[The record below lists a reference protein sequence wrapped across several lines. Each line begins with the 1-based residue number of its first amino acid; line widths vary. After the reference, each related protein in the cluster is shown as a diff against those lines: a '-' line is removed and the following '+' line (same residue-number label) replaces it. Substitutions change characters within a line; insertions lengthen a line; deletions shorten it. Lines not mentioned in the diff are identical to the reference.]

1 MRAIG
6 LGLLALLVAAA
17 GFVAGTVV
25 TRGRVERASA
35 LGAVPVTDPADPDIR
50 TLVRL
55 QERMAA
61 ALAPPDT
68 AALESLIP
76 DDWRGINAA
85 DVVLDRARARAILQ
99 QAAGSLVRVVDD
111 SIQVRRYGNVAIM
124 TLRETVTMRVEKT
137 TTVGRLRMTE
147 VWFKRGGNWQSVASQ
162 ATVIPQLAG

>member
-35 LGAVPVTDPADPDIR
+35 LGTVPVTDPADSDIR

-55 QERMAA
+55 QQRMAA

-68 AALESLIP
+68 VTLDSLIA

-85 DVVLDRARARAILQ
+85 DQLVDKATARAILRE
-99 QAAGSLVRVVDD
+99 AAGSLVQVVDD

-124 TLRETVTMRVEKT
+124 TLRETVTARVEQT

-147 VWFKRGGNWQSVASQ
+147 IWFKRGGSWQPVASQ
-162 ATVIPQLAG
+162 ATVIPQPAG